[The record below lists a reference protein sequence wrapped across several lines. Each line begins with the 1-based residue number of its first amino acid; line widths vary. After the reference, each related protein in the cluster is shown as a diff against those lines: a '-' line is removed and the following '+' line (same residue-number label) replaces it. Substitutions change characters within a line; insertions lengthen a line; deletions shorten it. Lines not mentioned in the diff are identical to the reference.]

1 MVDFEA
7 SSPPRPYGYDNN
19 NNKQELNKSNV
30 PFVVCCI

>member
-19 NNKQELNKSNV
+19 NKQELNKSNV